1 MDNLDIII
9 LTTVIST
16 LFLVFLIATYK
27 ELSKVDKE
35 GWKYDPNAKKY
46 GREAL
51 FVLAAKLFDDE
62 HVPKK
67 DKEIIHKAITR
78 TISDMES
85 DGVYF
90 SEEAKEEFKKQA
102 EEYYCSY
109 SGLPSVTSYSDPT
122 KKKILITEENKD
134 EFFIGHS

>member
-16 LFLVFLIATYK
+16 LFVVFFVAMYK
-27 ELSKVDKE
+27 ELTKVEKE

-51 FVLAAKLFDDE
+51 FVLMARLFDDE
-62 HVPKK
+62 QVPKK
-67 DKEIIHKAITR
+67 DKKIIQKAIAR

-85 DGVYF
+85 DGIYF
-90 SEEAKEEFKKQA
+90 SDEMKSELKKHRD
-102 EEYYCSY
+102 ELHCKY
-109 SGLPSVTSYSDPT
+109 SGLPSVMSYSE
-122 KKKILITEENKD
+122 KKS
-134 EFFIGHS
+134 G

>member
-9 LTTVIST
+9 LTTVVST
-16 LFLVFLIATYK
+16 LFVVFFVAMYK
-27 ELSKVDKE
+27 ELSKVEKE

-51 FVLAAKLFDDE
+51 FVLMARLFDDE
-62 HVPKK
+62 QVPKK
-67 DKEIIHKAITR
+67 DKKIIHKAITR

-90 SEEAKEEFKKQA
+90 SDDAKEEFKKQA
-102 EEYYCSY
+102 DEYFCSY
-109 SGLPSVTSYSDPT
+109 SGLPSVTSYSEPT
-122 KKKILITEENKD
+122 KKKILIVEENRD